1 MNDGSGCRDIL
12 VNTLF
17 TDSVSQT
24 EVRRAICIVIHRL
37 EAKRGDIYSRQ
48 LLFLLG
54 SIMKQ
59 ALAVLPPK
67 DTDKLKEFLFLQS
80 QFITRIASSE
90 NLTDILFEGD

>member
-1 MNDGSGCRDIL
+1 MDDDSGCRDIL

-17 TDSVSQT
+17 TDSVSQI
-24 EVRRAICIVIHRL
+24 EIRRAICIVIHRL
-37 EAKRGDIYSRQ
+37 EAKRGDIYSRH

-59 ALAVLPPK
+59 ALAVLPSK
-67 DTDKLKEFLFLQS
+67 DTDKLKEYLFLQS

-90 NLTDILFEGD
+90 NLTGTLFEGD

>member
-48 LLFLLG
+48 LLFFLG